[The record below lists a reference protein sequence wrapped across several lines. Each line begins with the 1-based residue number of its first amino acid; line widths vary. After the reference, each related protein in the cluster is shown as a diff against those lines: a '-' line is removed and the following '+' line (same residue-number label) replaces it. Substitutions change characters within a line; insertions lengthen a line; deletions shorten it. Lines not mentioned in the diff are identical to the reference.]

1 MGKFRFESLLKIRE
15 ATRDEIKSA
24 FLDVENQRRK
34 ASDELAKL
42 NQEIVNEREI
52 SRRSRKNAEILK
64 DDLRLSQERRDKLSV
79 KRKQALTILESLDE
93 ELEKKRQEL
102 NAAIKEVK
110 ILQNLRDKTEER
122 EIEEAKRLTTKA
134 IDELTSQ
141 QKAYELHQMEDEKE
155 E

>member
-102 NAAIKEVK
+102 NAASKEVK

-122 EIEEAKRLTTKA
+122 EIDEAKRLTTKA

-141 QKAYELHQMEDEKE
+141 QKAYELHQMENEKE

>member
-141 QKAYELHQMEDEKE
+141 QKAYELHQMEDENNG
-155 E
+155 

>member
-93 ELEKKRQEL
+93 ELEKKRQEH

>member
-102 NAAIKEVK
+102 KAAIKEVK

>member
-64 DDLRLSQERRDKLSV
+64 DDLRLSQDRRDKLSV

>member
-110 ILQNLRDKTEER
+110 ILQNLKDKTEER

>member
-93 ELEKKRQEL
+93 KLEKKRQEL

>member
-122 EIEEAKRLTTKA
+122 EIEEAKRLTTTA

>member
-1 MGKFRFESLLKIRE
+1 M
-15 ATRDEIKSA
+15 
-24 FLDVENQRRK
+24 
-34 ASDELAKL
+34 
-42 NQEIVNEREI
+42 
-52 SRRSRKNAEILK
+52 
-64 DDLRLSQERRDKLSV
+64 
-79 KRKQALTILESLDE
+79 TILESLDE

>member
-141 QKAYELHQMEDEKE
+141 QKAYELHQMENEKE